1 MNPLQLA
8 YRWGAFVV
16 LLLFTG
22 LLAIKGME
30 LWSLR
35 RAVDGAGIGVYFLI
49 FEINDRVLE
58 ADITN
63 YSIGFFAAS
72 IGTAVAAIA
81 LAVNTLS
88 KSKGRVMEA

>member
-1 MNPLQLA
+1 MKLA

-16 LLLFTG
+16 LLMLTG
-22 LLAIKGME
+22 LFAIKGIE
-30 LWSLR
+30 LWSQR
-35 RAVDGAGIGVYFLI
+35 TAVDGAGIGVYFLI

-58 ADITN
+58 ADIAN
-63 YSIGFFAAS
+63 YAIGFFAAS